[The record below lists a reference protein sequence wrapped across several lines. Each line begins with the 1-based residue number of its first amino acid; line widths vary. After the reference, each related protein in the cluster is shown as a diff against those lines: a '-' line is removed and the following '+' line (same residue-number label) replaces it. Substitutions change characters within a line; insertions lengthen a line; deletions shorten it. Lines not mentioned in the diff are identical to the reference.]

1 MGTHGNIAW
10 AGLVVYV
17 VAYDTYALAVGTET
31 LSGAFGRA
39 LAHPKARWP
48 VLAAWGITTLHLTG
62 RLPPRIDPFAGYG
75 LLFAQVRGA
84 RRGSLDGLQPEV

>member
-1 MGTHGNIAW
+1 VGTHGNVAW
-10 AGLVVYV
+10 AGLVAYV
-17 VAYDTYALAVGTET
+17 VAYDTYALAAGTET

-75 LLFAQVRGA
+75 NLLAQVRGL
-84 RRGSLDGLQPEV
+84 RSCPLDGLITEA